1 MNSNAILGVLLLL
14 ASTAII
20 FGMLTMSTQYM
31 LFVGVVGALGMA
43 AGALMLGTSGDG
55 RAV

>member
-1 MNSNAILGVLLLL
+1 MNSNAILGALLLL

-20 FGMLTMSTQYM
+20 FGMATMSTQYM
-31 LFVGVVGALGMA
+31 LVVGVLGALGMS